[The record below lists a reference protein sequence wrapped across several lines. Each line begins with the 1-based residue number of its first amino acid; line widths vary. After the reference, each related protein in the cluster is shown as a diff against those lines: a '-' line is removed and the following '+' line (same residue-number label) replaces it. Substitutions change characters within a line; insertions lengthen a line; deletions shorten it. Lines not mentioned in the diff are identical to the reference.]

1 MRVLLDT
8 CAVSELRRPKPEKA
22 VVEAIE
28 ALPSDSL
35 FLSVIT
41 IGEIVKG
48 IQLLNDS
55 KRKRSLQ
62 GWLLELERYY
72 GDRILAI
79 DAETTRIWGE
89 LTAKAQQAG
98 TTIGVS
104 DGLIAATARRHGLHV
119 ITRNEADFEASGALL
134 LNPWAKS

>member
-8 CAVSELRRPKPEKA
+8 CAVSELRNPKPEKA

-28 ALPSDSL
+28 GIPNESL

-48 IQLLNDS
+48 IELLNDS
-55 KRKRSLQ
+55 KCRRKLQ

-72 GDRILAI
+72 DGRILAV
-79 DAETTRIWGE
+79 DAETSRIWGE

-104 DGLIAATARRHGLHV
+104 DGLIAATARRNGLHV
-119 ITRNEADFEASGALL
+119 MTRNKVDFEASGALP

>member
-28 ALPSDSL
+28 AIASESL

-48 IQLLNDS
+48 IELLNDIN
-55 KRKRSLQ
+55 RRRRLQ
-62 GWLLELERYY
+62 GWLLELERYFD
-72 GDRILAI
+72 DRILAI
-79 DAETTRIWGE
+79 DAETSHIWGE

-119 ITRNEADFEASGALL
+119 MTRNEADFEASGALL
-134 LNPWAKS
+134 LNPWA